1 MCSTCYFLGGI
12 SILVRRQNLKEL
24 TVYLELVEQVCWW
37 SHTLL
42 ASWRPGSLCP
52 GELSQLINILYQIL
66 GGCQP
71 VFWKGSVATL
81 LLSCLIST
89 SSTYWAGEAWVSTFL
104 KPRWDLGSSKWKR
117 PIHSPVEGWDS
128 PLKYIPNSQDNLTS
142 CFYIPLA
149 NKAEKELAHIRWKEA
164 QRSLNTTTV

>member
-1 MCSTCYFLGGI
+1 M
-12 SILVRRQNLKEL
+12 
-24 TVYLELVEQVCWW
+24 EQVCWW

-89 SSTYWAGEAWVSTFL
+89 SKYLLGWGSLGFHFPKASLGL
-104 KPRWDLGSSKWKR
+104 LGSSKWKR

-128 PLKYIPNSQDNLTS
+128 PLKYILNSQDNLTS